1 MESSG
6 KLNSNGLNLEWDGS
20 IKPVKKG
27 KKTQRVLFTIKTNKK
42 HTKVDLEITPNDDA
56 TVDILGDVTTME
68 GKKMTKKHY
77 DLKHF
82 SYKNKLPPSVQRMT
96 PQMIP
101 M

>member
-27 KKTQRVLFTIKTNKK
+27 KKTQRVLFNIKNNKK

-56 TVDILGDVTTME
+56 TIDLLGDVTTTV
-68 GKKMTKKHY
+68 GKKTTKKHY

-82 SYKNKLPPSVQRMT
+82 NYKSTMPTMQRMT
-96 PQMIP
+96 PMVI
-101 M
+101 